1 MDLPTLAKSVADLR
15 RDKQRLI
22 LSNACTAVVALL
34 LAVKVAFQTVII
46 QNQVPGMPDGARIE
60 RNGMDVGAMQAYA
73 FAVTNALASVNPSNG
88 ESTKRF
94 VQPFLSPAAYTKVSL
109 AIDQKIELLKA
120 QRELGSYYFVLK
132 RFESDEK
139 LGRVFVQGEV
149 HTVNAARDTAEPWVF
164 EYPVHFANYRMTMDD
179 VIAYSGDKA
188 HNSEWI
194 KAQQKK

>member
-1 MDLPTLAKSVADLR
+1 MDLPHREKSVAELR
-15 RDKQRLI
+15 RDNRL
-22 LSNACTAVVALL
+22 LTLTSTGAVAIALL
-34 LAVKVAFQTVII
+34 FSIKVFFQNVII
-46 QNQVPGMPDGARIE
+46 QTQVPGMPDGARIE

-120 QRELGSYYFVLK
+120 QHELGSYYFVLK

-139 LGRVFVQGEV
+139 LGRVFVQGDV

-164 EYPVHFANYRMTMDD
+164 EYPVRFANYRMTMDD

-194 KAQQKK
+194 KAQKKK

>member
-1 MDLPTLAKSVADLR
+1 MDLPNRERSVAELR
-15 RDKQRLI
+15 RDNRRLT

-34 LAVKVAFQTVII
+34 LAFKVVFQTVII
-46 QNQVPGMPDGARIE
+46 QTQVPGMPDGARIE

-94 VQPFLSPAAYTKVSL
+94 IQPFLSPAAYTKVSL

-120 QRELGSYYFVLK
+120 QHELGSYYFVLK
-132 RFESDEK
+132 RFEADEK

-164 EYPVHFANYRMTMDD
+164 EYPVRFSNYRMTMDD

-194 KAQQKK
+194 KAQLKK